1 MKQTDNESK
10 GDVKRLDKRYR
21 EQHVELQKQ
30 EKYGEVNKP
39 AKVGRWKYHMR
50 KNDYQLEDD
59 LSGNLRQMKP
69 LGNSNLLDDRF
80 DSIFRR
86 NLLEPNAHDNLDKK
100 RIRKI
105 KYKFHP
111 REIGGKTKA
120 MALENEAAKKRNDIR
135 EKGTKD
141 IARQEDV
148 IVI

>member
-1 MKQTDNESK
+1 MKPK
-10 GDVKRLDKRYR
+10 
-21 EQHVELQKQ
+21 
-30 EKYGEVNKP
+30 
-39 AKVGRWKYHMR
+39 KVGRWKYSMR
-50 KNDYQLEDD
+50 KHDYQLEDD

-69 LGNSNLLDDRF
+69 LGNGNLLDDRF

-105 KYKFHP
+105 KYKFST
-111 REIGGKTKA
+111 RGVGTKTIDMHHA
-120 MALENEAAKKRNDIR
+120 NAEAKKRNDIR

-141 IARQEDV
+141 IAAQEDV

>member
-1 MKQTDNESK
+1 
-10 GDVKRLDKRYR
+10 
-21 EQHVELQKQ
+21 
-30 EKYGEVNKP
+30 
-39 AKVGRWKYHMR
+39 MR

-69 LGNSNLLDDRF
+69 LGNNSLLDVRF

-105 KYKFHP
+105 KYKVNQ
-111 REIGGKTKA
+111 RGVGNKTKE
-120 MALENEAAKKRNDIR
+120 MAIENAESKKRNDAK

-141 IARQEDV
+141 IVRQEDV

>member
-1 MKQTDNESK
+1 
-10 GDVKRLDKRYR
+10 
-21 EQHVELQKQ
+21 
-30 EKYGEVNKP
+30 
-39 AKVGRWKYHMR
+39 MR

-105 KYKFHP
+105 KYKFHT
-111 REIGGKTKA
+111 RGTGTKTKD